1 MAKHLTREER
11 GVIRRLLLAKR
22 PKAEIAMV
30 LQRDPSTIYRELARN
45 SGFRGYRP
53 QQAQQRAD
61 ERRTHS
67 RRPCKLENPE
77 LHRYVEQRLHAA
89 WSPDQI
95 AGRMRRDF
103 SGPSGRTVSRQ
114 TIYNWINTRAKPWR
128 ALLRRAGRGP
138 ERRGK
143 LRDIV
148 CIQGRPEVINRR
160 RRYGDWEG
168 DTLVGKR
175 RRSGMLTLVERK
187 SGFTRIGR
195 LDDLRAAT
203 TTHMVCRCLKG
214 LPRSLRR
221 SLTFD
226 NGKEFMEHRK
236 LTHRLHLPVY
246 FADPSCP
253 WQRGTNENTNGLLR
267 QFFPKRMDFTRV
279 DHLEVARVE
288 QLLNERPRR
297 RHDYRTP
304 LEVLAHRLR
313 CN

>member
-1 MAKHLTREER
+1 MAKHLTRPER
-11 GVIRRLLLAKR
+11 EVIRRLLLAET
-22 PKAEIAMV
+22 PKAEIAKV
-30 LQRDPSTIYRELARN
+30 LQRDPSTIYRELVRN
-45 SGFRGYRP
+45 SGAKGYRP
-53 QQAQQRAD
+53 GQAQQRAD

-67 RRPCKLENPE
+67 RRPFKLKDPK
-77 LHRYVEQRLHAA
+77 LHRYVEQGLQAA

-103 SGPSGRTVSRQ
+103 SGQPQRTVSRQ
-114 TIYNWINTRAKPWR
+114 TIYNWINNSAKHWR
-128 ALLRRAGRGP
+128 ALLRRAGRAP

-148 CIQGRPEVINRR
+148 RIQGRPDVINRR

-168 DTLVGKR
+168 DTLVGKG

-236 LTHRLHLPVY
+236 LTHRLNLPVY
-246 FADPSCP
+246 FADPYRS
-253 WQRGTNENTNGLLR
+253 WQRGTSENTNGLLR
-267 QFFPKRMDFTRV
+267 QFFPKRTDFTRV
-279 DHLEVARVE
+279 GHREVARVE

-304 LEVLAHRLR
+304 VEVLAHRLC